1 MVRERMINYKN
12 TQFSLI
18 GQNQEYHPPRYTLR
32 GSVIPR
38 ALSKQ
43 IREVEHDI

>member
-1 MVRERMINYKN
+1 MVRERMINKN
-12 TQFSLI
+12 AQFSLI
-18 GQNQEYHPPRYTLR
+18 GQNQEYRPPRYTLH

-38 ALSKQ
+38 SLSKQ